1 MHQHKGIT
9 KQKKVEPKLQVFK
22 GFFRKLTSSFVSY
35 IWRIK
40 LVIIILI
47 LPRYKG
53 RKIYIILLAMQRINV
68 FNFSSHFI
76 IHIRVTWLFIIP

>member
-22 GFFRKLTSSFVSY
+22 VFFRKLTSSFVSY

-40 LVIIILI
+40 PVIIILI
-47 LPRYKG
+47 LPRHKG

-68 FNFSSHFI
+68 LNFSSHFI